1 MRNLLPADTY
11 IVVNKT
17 ILNDS
22 DRKILTM
29 LYQPII
35 GSISTNLYNTLCL
48 NLDKNE
54 FMSDEFTHH
63 SLMVNNKINLEDIL
77 EAREKLEGIGLL
89 KTFVKEKEDSNSYVY
104 ELFSPLSASEF
115 FSHPILNIV
124 LYNNVGKKE
133 YERLVL
139 YFKVPR
145 VNLSEYEDITKSF
158 DDVFSSVPSSSF
170 INNMIDIKEVS
181 KNSLKLNYN
190 FDYDLL
196 ISSFPKETI
205 NEKTFNKENRELI
218 EYLSYIYNLDTLEIK
233 DLITSS
239 LNDKLMID
247 KVSLRKNARNYYQ
260 YQNNGKL
267 PTLIYQN
274 QPEYLRSPE
283 GKDSKRAKMVYTFE
297 TTSPYNFLKSKYNG
311 SKPTSRDLK
320 LIEDLMIDVGLKP
333 GVVNVLIDYALR
345 VNNNKLNKAFI
356 ETIAGQWAR
365 LGIETADAAMNQASK
380 ESKSKKVKETI
391 YKKKEVNLPEW
402 FNKENTK
409 EEISKDEEDEVK
421 KLLEDFS

>member
-1 MRNLLPADTY
+1 MRSLLPADTY

-29 LYQPII
+29 LYQQIV
-35 GSISTNLYNTLCL
+35 GSISINLYNTLCL

-63 SLMVNNKINLEDIL
+63 SLMVNNKLSLDDIL
-77 EAREKLEGIGLL
+77 LAREKLEGIGLL
-89 KTFVKEKEDSNSYVY
+89 KTFVKEGEDSNSYVY

-139 YFKVPR
+139 YFKIPR
-145 VNLSEYEDITKSF
+145 INLNGYDDITKSF
-158 DDVFSSVPSSSF
+158 NDVFSSVPSTSF
-170 INNMIDIKEVS
+170 INNIIDVKEVT
-181 KNSLKLNYN
+181 KNGINLNYN
-190 FDYDLL
+190 FDYDML

-205 NEKTFNKENRELI
+205 NEKTFNKETKELI
-218 EYLSYIYNLDTLEIK
+218 ENLSYIYNLDTLELK
-233 DLITSS
+233 DLIINS
-239 LNDKLMID
+239 LNERLMID
-247 KVSLRKNARNYYQ
+247 KVDLRKNARNYYQ

-274 QPEYLRSPE
+274 QPEYLRSPV
-283 GKDSKRAKMVYTFE
+283 GKDSKRSKMIYTFE
-297 TTSPYNFLKSKYNG
+297 TVSPYNFLKGKYNG

-320 LIEDLMIDVGLKP
+320 LIEDLMVDVGLKP

-345 VNNNKLNKAFI
+345 VNNNKLNKAFV
-356 ETIAGQWAR
+356 ETIAGQWKR
-365 LGIETADAAMNQASK
+365 LGIETAEGAMNQASK
-380 ESKSKKVKETI
+380 ESKSKKVKETV
-391 YKKKEVNLPEW
+391 YKKKEVTLPEW
-402 FNKENTK
+402 FNKENSKTS
-409 EEISKDEEDEVK
+409 ISKEEEDEVK
-421 KLLEDFS
+421 KLLEDYS

>member
-104 ELFSPLSASEF
+104 ELFSPLSANEF

-158 DDVFSSVPSSSF
+158 DDVYSSVPSSSF
-170 INNMIDIKEVS
+170 INNLIDVQEVS
-181 KNSLKLNYN
+181 KNGIRLNYN

-233 DLITSS
+233 DLIISS

-320 LIEDLMIDVGLKP
+320 LIEDLMVDVGLKP

-356 ETIAGQWAR
+356 ETIAGQWKR
-365 LGIETADAAMNQASK
+365 LNIETADAAMNQASK

>member
-17 ILNDS
+17 ILNDN

-158 DDVFSSVPSSSF
+158 DDVYSSVPSSSF
-170 INNMIDIKEVS
+170 INNLIDVQEVS
-181 KNSLKLNYN
+181 KNGIRLNYN

-205 NEKTFNKENRELI
+205 NEKSFNKENRELI

-233 DLITSS
+233 DLIISS

-320 LIEDLMIDVGLKP
+320 LIEDLMVDVGLKP

-356 ETIAGQWAR
+356 ETIAGQWKR
-365 LGIETADAAMNQASK
+365 LNIETADAAMNQASK